1 MANTILDN
9 GALVTLGLVAA
20 VAAVG
25 AANKAGLYGST
36 GSAARGKVTMRPL
49 ADYIPGKYRG
59 RVIGDASYVESHN
72 LDRREIE
79 EIKLHLEE
87 NGFTVR
93 VETSDADL
101 HGKMREGVR
110 DTFGHRTVI
119 RAMPV
124 RPSDSGTTGSAARG
138 FSFGWAQVKGG
149 HVVKVSNAERKPT
162 GTGWGEINT
171 VNTKIGDRAHLDG
184 GMVYLKGGSLN
195 EGSAARGVTEG
206 YVESYLDGDNIA
218 ISTFLNRHLRGRAKQ
233 FAGQYAR
240 RLKAALDAM
249 VVSGEA
255 YRATTPNGAPSYRRT
270 SSDSGTA
277 GSAARG
283 VTEGYVESY
292 LDGDNIAISTFL
304 NRHLRGKAKQFAG
317 QYARRLKAAL
327 DALVVSGEAYRATT
341 PNGAPSYRRTS
352 SDSGTAGSAARATR
366 TRLRTLPFTFVNAT
380 AEESKGMF
388 HPPQV
393 IRIGKKRIV
402 TPAGSGDDVDA
413 YVYGDNVLV
422 VVSNSRM
429 PYYGATLYT
438 DDEQGGYRVD
448 QDVFLQGQE
457 EVVDALGKRYDS
469 LRDLTIAN
477 KLLAAMS

>member
-1 MANTILDN
+1 MTKILDN

-36 GSAARGKVTMRPL
+36 
-49 ADYIPGKYRG
+49 
-59 RVIGDASYVESHN
+59 
-72 LDRREIE
+72 
-79 EIKLHLEE
+79 
-87 NGFTVR
+87 
-93 VETSDADL
+93 
-101 HGKMREGVR
+101 
-110 DTFGHRTVI
+110 
-119 RAMPV
+119 
-124 RPSDSGTTGSAARG
+124 
-138 FSFGWAQVKGG
+138 
-149 HVVKVSNAERKPT
+149 
-162 GTGWGEINT
+162 
-171 VNTKIGDRAHLDG
+171 
-184 GMVYLKGGSLN
+184 
-195 EGSAARGVTEG
+195 
-206 YVESYLDGDNIA
+206 
-218 ISTFLNRHLRGRAKQ
+218 
-233 FAGQYAR
+233 
-240 RLKAALDAM
+240 
-249 VVSGEA
+249 
-255 YRATTPNGAPSYRRT
+255 
-270 SSDSGTA
+270 

-327 DALVVSGEAYRATT
+327 DAMVVSGEAYRATT

-352 SDSGTAGSAARATR
+352 SDSAATGSAARATG

-422 VVSNSRM
+422 VVSNLRM
-429 PYYGATLYT
+429 PYVGATLYT
-438 DDEQGGYRVD
+438 DDGQGGYRVD

-457 EVVDALGKRYDS
+457 EVVDVLGKRYDS
-469 LRDLTIAN
+469 LRDLTLAN
-477 KLLAAMS
+477 KLLAALS

>member
-1 MANTILDN
+1 MKKLLDN
-9 GALVTLGLVAA
+9 GTLVTLGLVAA

-25 AANKAGLYGST
+25 AANKAGLYGSRALDAAGRRPSVTRYRLTDTYDPHGDLFTFAEVKKNLRTLGETRAIRVLPDGRIVFAGGGDEVIGRAVAAVGAANQAGFYGPST
-36 GSAARGKVTMRPL
+36 GSAARGL
-49 ADYIPGKYRG
+49 
-59 RVIGDASYVESHN
+59 
-72 LDRREIE
+72 
-79 EIKLHLEE
+79 
-87 NGFTVR
+87 
-93 VETSDADL
+93 
-101 HGKMREGVR
+101 
-110 DTFGHRTVI
+110 
-119 RAMPV
+119 
-124 RPSDSGTTGSAARG
+124 
-138 FSFGWAQVKGG
+138 SFGWAQVKGG

-218 ISTFLNRHLRGRAKQ
+218 ISS
-233 FAGQYAR
+233 
-240 RLKAALDAM
+240 
-249 VVSGEA
+249 V
-255 YRATTPNGAPSYRRT
+255 
-270 SSDSGTA
+270 
-277 GSAARG
+277 
-283 VTEGYVESY
+283 
-292 LDGDNIAISTFL
+292 L
-304 NRHLRGKAKQFAG
+304 NRHLRGKAKQYAG
-317 QYARRLKAAL
+317 SYARRMKAAL
-327 DALVVSGEAYRATT
+327 EAMVASGEAVRDTT
-341 PNGAPSYRRTS
+341 PNGAASYRRADHAPS
-352 SDSGTAGSAARATR
+352 GSAARSEVSPLRVGDRVRVRLKRAGRAGGLPRSEGGGHVGTIQEIDAEGFCDIRFDDGEQGYYRLHELTR
-366 TRLRTLPFTFVNAT
+366 ASTGSAARGLRTLPFTFVNAT

-477 KLLAAMS
+477 KLLAALS

>member
-1 MANTILDN
+1 MKQLLDN
-9 GALVTLGLVAA
+9 GTLVTLGIVGV

-36 GSAARGKVTMRPL
+36 GSAARGRKKVTMRPL

-79 EIKLHLEE
+79 EIKLYLEE
-87 NGFTVR
+87 NGFTVS
-93 VETSDADL
+93 VETSDAP
-101 HGKMREGVR
+101 

-124 RPSDSGTTGSAARG
+124 PPLKMSTPRATEAYERLLIAEAGAHRGQAMSDWQRDATASDVRKGWLPHFGPLPAWAKSRRGGSLNEGSAARG
-138 FSFGWAQVKGG
+138 LSFGWAQVKGG

-171 VNTKIGDRAHLDG
+171 VNTKVGDRASLDG
-184 GMVYLKGGSLN
+184 GTVYLEGGSLN
-195 EGSAARGVTEG
+195 E
-206 YVESYLDGDNIA
+206 
-218 ISTFLNRHLRGRAKQ
+218 
-233 FAGQYAR
+233 
-240 RLKAALDAM
+240 
-249 VVSGEA
+249 
-255 YRATTPNGAPSYRRT
+255 
-270 SSDSGTA
+270 

-327 DALVVSGEAYRATT
+327 DALVVSGEAYRDTT

-352 SDSGTAGSAARATR
+352 SDSGTAGSAARA
-366 TRLRTLPFTFVNAT
+366 LR
-380 AEESKGMF
+380 G
-388 HPPQV
+388 PPHAGPSV
-393 IRIGKKRIV
+393 KRMVDFLKIPKV
-402 TPAGSGDDVDA
+402 HAAAVKARMDDGV
-413 YVYGDNVLV
+413 
-422 VVSNSRM
+422 
-429 PYYGATLYT
+429 PYKAIL
-438 DDEQGGYRVD
+438 
-448 QDVFLQGQE
+448 
-457 EVVDALGKRYDS
+457 EVVDELMDGNGVEYIDSHADTMRSQDGLSYVNLGDTYD
-469 LRDLTIAN
+469 TT
-477 KLLAAMS
+477 LLYDHKTGRFSVGSWGDIVEKQPARFR